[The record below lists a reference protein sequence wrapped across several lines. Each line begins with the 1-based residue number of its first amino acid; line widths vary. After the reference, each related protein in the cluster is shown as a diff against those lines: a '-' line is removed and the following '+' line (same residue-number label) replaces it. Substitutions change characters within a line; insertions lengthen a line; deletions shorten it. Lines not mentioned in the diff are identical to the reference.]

1 MSVDTDLSEFFGKD
15 VIQVVSDQE
24 RFRRRL
30 KIGGDAFQYLKKAEN
45 VHTTASSLLGGAGA
59 AGAVYAGWFASIGTL
74 GQVGLAAGMV
84 ATPLGALAA
93 AGAVGAGGM
102 YLTQRL
108 LKNARKGVVE
118 EIPSF
123 INTPIDVL
131 GTTLIDILLP
141 VLLKIADSDG
151 EVLEE
156 ERGLIAKYL
165 ENEWGFDPH
174 FIVGAIAAEMVQ
186 IDQWSFESIRKLI
199 NEVSKTG
206 DLDVSEFKADLMA
219 VARDVSHADGKLVSS
234 EVTSLEALEVSLE
247 LRSSSVARRS
257 FWEWLRSVFR
267 LRDGV

>member
-102 YLTQRL
+102 YFTQRL
-108 LKNARKGVVE
+108 LKNTRKGVVE

-131 GTTLIDILLP
+131 GTTLVDILLP
-141 VLLKIADSDG
+141 VLLTTTT
-151 EVLEE
+151 
-156 ERGLIAKYL
+156 
-165 ENEWGFDPH
+165 H
-174 FIVGAIAAEMVQ
+174 
-186 IDQWSFESIRKLI
+186 
-199 NEVSKTG
+199 
-206 DLDVSEFKADLMA
+206 
-219 VARDVSHADGKLVSS
+219 H
-234 EVTSLEALEVSLE
+234 
-247 LRSSSVARRS
+247 
-257 FWEWLRSVFR
+257 
-267 LRDGV
+267 